1 MTTLINNLTFILL
14 NDSSSILSVAVEGNT
29 LAVGVQGD
37 NQGIGSVR
45 VYVDNN
51 NEDFEFQSLLKPSDG
66 ATNDDFGRA
75 VAMSGNFIIVGA
87 QRHDAEGENSGAAY
101 IYERSVN
108 DDGDT
113 EWSQVAKLTPPEPQ
127 ADERFGISVSIQGKV
142 AIVGANGNDSNG
154 ENSGAAYLFTLQ
166 PNIIGIEGWTFTK
179 KLVAA
184 DGAPGDNFGF
194 SVSIYGNQA
203 VVGAVWANER
213 GGSAYVFINQGGT
226 WTTQGKFEGEKPD
239 DQFGWSVSVYEDTIA
254 VGAIKF
260 DDRTVGP
267 LTREIR
273 DRGSVNIYVKD
284 ENGSWFKEARLEPS
298 DGKEGDHFG
307 RSIDLHDDWLI
318 VSAPFSDEMG
328 IDAGTAYIYQRESSA
343 SEGWLLQGEVLPTQE
358 ASALSEFGFS
368 VAVSSKNFVVS
379 SKYSNPETELL
390 GNAYIYRTSN
400 SNEPTVSPT
409 LSPQPTEGTPIVTSS
424 PTDAPS
430 PRPTEAFSEAP
441 SEASSQ
447 SPSTTSTRAPTAV
460 ATTMTPT
467 LTRSQSP
474 SNAATTR
481 QPSEAPSST
490 PTSTPSSVPS
500 SDPSSAPSEKATTA
514 FPTSISSTA
523 PSGQPSAAQPLPN
536 IPTNPPT
543 IVVGES
549 PSSKPSAEGETK
561 MPTYRPT
568 PGPAITNVTAA
579 PTPFGDFTDAPA
591 ASDKTRIPTYSPT
604 N

>member
-1 MTTLINNLTFILL
+1 M
-14 NDSSSILSVAVEGNT
+14 EGNT

-37 NQGIGSVR
+37 DQGIGSVR
-45 VYVDNN
+45 VYVDDNSK
-51 NEDFEFQSLLKPSDG
+51 DFEFQSLLRPSDG
-66 ATNDDFGRA
+66 AIDDDFGRA

-101 IYERSVN
+101 IFERSIN
-108 DDGDT
+108 NDGDT

-239 DQFGWSVSVYEDTIA
+239 DQFGWSVSVYEETIA

-298 DGKEGDHFG
+298 DGKDGDHFG

-343 SEGWLLQGEVLPTQE
+343 SEGWLLQGKLLPTQE
-358 ASALSEFGFS
+358 AAALSEFGFS
-368 VAVSSKNFVVS
+368 VAVSSENFVVS
-379 SKYSNPETELL
+379 SKHSNPETEQL
-390 GNAYIYRTSN
+390 GNAYIYSTS
-400 SNEPTVSPT
+400 STNEPTLSPT
-409 LSPQPTEGTPIVTSS
+409 LSHRPSEGIVTSS
-424 PTDAPS
+424 PTAAPS
-430 PRPTEAFSEAP
+430 PRPTEAISEAP

-447 SPSTTSTRAPTAV
+447 SPSEALTRAP
-460 ATTMTPT
+460 TMTPT
-467 LTRSQSP
+467 LTQSQSP

-481 QPSEAPSST
+481 PPSEAPSST
-490 PTSTPSSVPS
+490 PTSTPSSAPSSDPS

-514 FPTSISSTA
+514 SPTTVSSAA

-543 IVVGES
+543 TFAGES
-549 PSSKPSAEGETK
+549 PSSKPSTEGETK
-561 MPTYRPT
+561 MPTYPPT
-568 PGPAITNVTAA
+568 PGPAVTNVTAA

-591 ASDKTRIPTYSPT
+591 ASDSDKTRIPTYSPT

>member
-1 MTTLINNLTFILL
+1 M
-14 NDSSSILSVAVEGNT
+14 EGDT

-37 NQGIGSVR
+37 DQGIGSVR

-51 NEDFEFQSLLKPSDG
+51 NVDFEFQSLLMPNDG

-101 IYERSVN
+101 IYERTVN
-108 DDGDT
+108 EDGDT

-166 PNIIGIEGWTFTK
+166 PNIIGVEKWSFTK

-273 DRGSVNIYVKD
+273 DRGSVTIYVKD
-284 ENGSWFKEARLEPS
+284 ENGSWFEEATLKPS

-328 IDAGTAYIYQRESSA
+328 VDAGTAYIYQRESSS
-343 SEGWLLQGEVLPTQE
+343 SEGWLLRAKVLPNQE
-358 ASALSEFGFS
+358 AAALSEFGFS
-368 VAVSSKNFVVS
+368 VGISNENFVVS
-379 SKYSNPETELL
+379 SKYSNPETDLL
-390 GNAYIYRTSN
+390 GNAYIYSTSN
-400 SNEPTVSPT
+400 SNEPTASPT
-409 LSPQPTEGTPIVTSS
+409 LSHQPTEGTPIVTSS
-424 PTDAPS
+424 PTAAPS
-430 PRPTEAFSEAP
+430 SKPSEAFSLSPSPASSGAP
-441 SEASSQ
+441 SG
-447 SPSTTSTRAPTAV
+447 V
-460 ATTMTPT
+460 ATTTTTTTTTTTP
-467 LTRSQSP
+467 SQSP

-481 QPSEAPSST
+481 QPTEAPTSAPTSVPTSAPTSSPTSTPTSTPSST
-490 PTSTPSSVPS
+490 PTSTPTSL
-500 SDPSSAPSEKATTA
+500 PSSAPSEKAITA
-514 FPTSISSTA
+514 SPTFASSTA
-523 PSGQPSAAQPLPN
+523 PSEKPSAAQPLPN
-536 IPTNPPT
+536 TPTYPPT
-543 IVVGES
+543 ISGGES
-549 PSSKPSAEGETK
+549 QSSKPSVEGKTK

-568 PGPAITNVTAA
+568 PSTNGTAA
-579 PTPFGDFTDAPA
+579 PTPFGDFTDAPV
-591 ASDKTRIPTYSPT
+591 ASDTTPIPTYSPT
-604 N
+604 T